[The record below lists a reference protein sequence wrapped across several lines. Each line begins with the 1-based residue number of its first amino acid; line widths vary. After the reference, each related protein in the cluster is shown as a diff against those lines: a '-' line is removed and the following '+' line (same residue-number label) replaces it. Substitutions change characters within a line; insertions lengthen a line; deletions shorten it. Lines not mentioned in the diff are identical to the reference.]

1 MPGHANGK
9 PIIFLKYCLNFE
21 IRVGFTHFW
30 VKLLCVCIFRKNNN
44 LNIFNRFWLRL
55 EVTICFFGNMA
66 PKNVSSWR
74 LNKAETAELEQR
86 VAAGEDESKVKRELQ
101 EKKAQAN
108 EDRKAA
114 AQAVSQKCHLPAQAL
129 AKAKAGPKA
138 AAMAAAAAQSNPPGN
153 GTDELN
159 DAANKSYYCQVQCD
173 IRAILAEFGGE
184 AFRQELPLP
193 ITGAKDSG
201 VQDPFCRTKALH
213 ALDANACYRC
223 SISIWWVSALQSPT
237 PGVPMSRRRVVDLSE
252 FTFGATGEA
261 KFHSD
266 KMLEIAV
273 SRSDLDTDK
282 PNGLQLV
289 SPRATLH
296 AAFCGCARAIQTCG
310 FSILIFIVF

>member
-1 MPGHANGK
+1 
-9 PIIFLKYCLNFE
+9 
-21 IRVGFTHFW
+21 
-30 VKLLCVCIFRKNNN
+30 
-44 LNIFNRFWLRL
+44 
-55 EVTICFFGNMA
+55 MA

-114 AQAVSQKCHLPAQAL
+114 AQAVSQKCQLQAQAL
-129 AKAKAGPKA
+129 VKAKAGPKA
-138 AAMAAAAAQSNPPGN
+138 AAKAAAAAQSNPPGN

-159 DAANKSYYCQVQCD
+159 DAANKSYYCQVQSD
-173 IRAILAEFGGE
+173 IQAILAEFGGE

-201 VQDPFCRTKALH
+201 VQDPFCRTKALQ

-237 PGVPMSRRRVVDLSE
+237 PGVPMSRRRVEDLSE

-289 SPRATLH
+289 SPEETLH
-296 AAFCGCARAIQTCG
+296 ATFCGCARAIQTRG
-310 FSILIFIVF
+310 FSILVFIVF